1 MKPSLFLQFLEIM
14 TMSREREAEEDA
26 AGGRPRSAAAGA
38 HGAWGGGPPGAPATG
53 APAPGG
59 PVPLPLDLMMLGY
72 KRKKLVDGVMAGDGT
87 REQLIARGEA
97 AELRKCAAQP
107 RVLMVRV
114 IAAHVCDC
122 FGVCLWDAQGVTRC
136 RALGGAAGPPAQQR
150 RFGRRRCRPWHL

>member
-1 MKPSLFLQFLEIM
+1 MPVHSLIPDLSLQFLEIM

-38 HGAWGGGPPGAPATG
+38 HGAWGGAPLGAPAAG

-59 PVPLPLDLMMLGY
+59 PAPLPLDLMMLGY

-97 AELRKCAAQP
+97 AELRKC
-107 RVLMVRV
+107 
-114 IAAHVCDC
+114 
-122 FGVCLWDAQGVTRC
+122 
-136 RALGGAAGPPAQQR
+136 GAAMLQGGSGGGSDFR
-150 RFGRRRCRPWHL
+150 SLSGLLVK